1 MTRRQLVFFTVA
13 LLTAVATGC
22 STAPER
28 AESKAV
34 LEANVAETLAEFKDK
49 YPSIN
54 NYFND
59 SYGYAVLPKV
69 IKGAFWVGGAGG
81 KGAVYEQGALVGYT
95 RMTQATLGFSFGGES
110 FREIVFFADKAAL
123 DKFRSGPFTFS
134 GQATALVIE
143 AGAATKANYQD
154 GMAVFVMTRSG
165 LIVDASI
172 GAQKFKYVPM

>member
-1 MTRRQLVFFTVA
+1 MKKRIFILTVS
-13 LLTAVATGC
+13 LLSLAVGC

-28 AESKAV
+28 AESRAV
-34 LEANVAETLAEFKDK
+34 LEANVEESLAEFKEK

-54 NYFND
+54 QYLEN

-69 IKGAFWVGGAGG
+69 LKGAFWVGGAGG
-81 KGAVYEQGALVGYT
+81 RGAVYEQGKLVGYT
-95 RMTQATLGFSFGGES
+95 RMSQATLGFSFGGES
-110 FREIVFFADKAAL
+110 FREVVFFADKAAL
-123 DKFRSGPFTFS
+123 DRFRSGPFTFS

-143 AGAATKANYQD
+143 AGAAAKANYQD

-172 GAQKFKYVPM
+172 GAQKFKYVPI

>member
-1 MTRRQLVFFTVA
+1 MARKLILV
-13 LLTAVATGC
+13 LTISLVSFGIGC
-22 STAPER
+22 TTAPER

-34 LEANVAETLAEFKDK
+34 LEANVEESLAEFKDK
-49 YPSIN
+49 YPSIET
-54 NYFND
+54 YLKD

-69 IKGAFWVGGAGG
+69 LKGAFWVGGAGG
-81 KGAVYEQGALVGYT
+81 KGAVYEKGTLVGYT

-110 FREIVFFADKAAL
+110 FREIVFFADKASL

-143 AGAATKANYQD
+143 AGAAAKANYRA

-172 GAQKFKYVPM
+172 GAQKFKYVPI

>member
-1 MTRRQLVFFTVA
+1 MTKKLVASLAVLLVVVA
-13 LLTAVATGC
+13 LGC

-34 LEANVAETLAEFKDK
+34 LEAKVEESLAEFQDK
-49 YPSIN
+49 YPSIK
-54 NYFND
+54 NYLNE

-69 IKGAFWVGGAGG
+69 LKGAFWVGGAGG
-81 KGAVYEQGALVGYT
+81 KGAVYEKGKLVGYT

-110 FREIVFFADKAAL
+110 FREVVFFADKAAL
-123 DKFRSGPFTFS
+123 DKFRTGPFTFS
-134 GQATALVIE
+134 GQVTALVIE
-143 AGAATKANYQD
+143 AGAAAKANYRD

-172 GAQKFKYVPM
+172 GAQKFKYVPI